1 MVQRSGSER
10 EELVVVVEVGEQNAR
25 NRNDR
30 CNREKL
36 RKGLCNGWLITNGA
50 DEQWTCGNV
59 H

>member
-10 EELVVVVEVGEQNAR
+10 EELVVVVYVGEENAR
-25 NRNDR
+25 IRNDR
-30 CNREKL
+30 CNRKKL
-36 RKGLCNGWLITNGA
+36 RESLGSGWLITNGA